1 MTHTGVPAGR
11 SFVRGV
17 DIGCLL
23 ATRDAEIGKIGPG
36 PSGCGEKRA
45 ILHSRPR
52 RWARHSLRARIH
64 LHPTNQDLFAGAP
77 GLARFSLA
85 TLPTAICRYTL
96 AVMALAGALAA
107 PAAMRA
113 QAADD
118 AAKNALQARAALDRM
133 VQALGGPAWLQMQN
147 QMRVGYIA
155 TFYHGVPDPGT
166 TEYYEYHQWPDKDR
180 VELTKHRDVLEFYEG
195 RAGWEVT
202 YRGKKAM
209 DAEGLEDYLRRR
221 DHSLETVVKVWLKD
235 PNTILVYEGQHM
247 ASRHMA
253 EQVTL
258 ISAQNEAVTIQMDVD
273 THLPLNRSFQWRDP
287 EYKDKNTDMEEYD
300 DYHTIDGL
308 PTPLSITRYKNGEMV
323 RQYYVRK
330 VEFNQTLPADFWD
343 VDAAANRVKK

>member
-1 MTHTGVPAGR
+1 
-11 SFVRGV
+11 
-17 DIGCLL
+17 
-23 ATRDAEIGKIGPG
+23 
-36 PSGCGEKRA
+36 
-45 ILHSRPR
+45 
-52 RWARHSLRARIH
+52 
-64 LHPTNQDLFAGAP
+64 
-77 GLARFSLA
+77 
-85 TLPTAICRYTL
+85 
-96 AVMALAGALAA
+96 
-107 PAAMRA
+107 
-113 QAADD
+113 
-118 AAKNALQARAALDRM
+118 
-133 VQALGGPAWLQMQN
+133 
-147 QMRVGYIA
+147 
-155 TFYHGVPDPGT
+155 
-166 TEYYEYHQWPDKDR
+166 
-180 VELTKHRDVLEFYEG
+180 VLEFYEG